1 MLMASVRRSTFW
13 MVRSAAAAAAA
24 AAAVALSAAA
34 AVAAEVEGRG
44 VEKLS
49 SSRGREAR

>member
-1 MLMASVRRSTFW
+1 MASVRRSTMW
-13 MVRSAAAAAAA
+13 MVKSAAAA
-24 AAAVALSAAA
+24 AAAVAFSSAA